1 MTTTIIIA
9 SVLAYFLIGILAF
22 CWEIRNVLLN
32 SGRPQLDADKP
43 SCWFAWL
50 DGGDIFFCFVM
61 SMFWPITFLVV
72 AGYVVIANIAG
83 WLWTHLLVKIITKSI
98 ERKLRKEKKT
108 DK

>member
-1 MTTTIIIA
+1 MITTIIIA

-22 CWEIRNVLLN
+22 CWEIRNVIMDSVRVELY
-32 SGRPQLDADKP
+32 ADKP
-43 SCWFAWL
+43 SRWFACL

-61 SMFWPITFLVV
+61 GMFWPITFLVV
-72 AGYVVIANIAG
+72 AGYVAIANIAR